1 MTGRRVNS
9 KAMAGDIPVIKYD
22 HIGKITLMVAAGN
35 YVMVRRSR
43 CYPAIFTVKEWRAL
57 SDTPPVYAAEQGETF
72 HGEHTKR
79 DRS

>member
-1 MTGRRVNS
+1 MRVNPMD
-9 KAMAGDIPVIKYD
+9 KARDIPAIKYD
-22 HIGKITLMVAAGN
+22 HIGKFTLMAAAGN

-72 HGEHTKR
+72 HGEHTER
-79 DRS
+79 DWS